1 MIDEVKK
8 ILSHSSGE
16 VIADP
21 ELCFSLIKC
30 YSRLYKV
37 GCSVRTCKNSL
48 YLYYKILQKN
58 GIEMATINEQAKE
71 RTCVPAFKGIKYIS
85 RAAKYFNADLL
96 TDRDA
101 IFLLQHK
108 CLTEEDF
115 IKLPTGWN
123 TGQENC
129 IKSPTGWNTGQ
140 ENCILEIAD
149 LLAQG
154 MSVKAIKEK
163 YKDVKEIG
171 GKKCTKEL
179 WTELIKE
186 ARKLNEVSK

>member
-1 MIDEVKK
+1 
-8 ILSHSSGE
+8 
-16 VIADP
+16 
-21 ELCFSLIKC
+21 
-30 YSRLYKV
+30 
-37 GCSVRTCKNSL
+37 
-48 YLYYKILQKN
+48 
-58 GIEMATINEQAKE
+58 
-71 RTCVPAFKGIKYIS
+71 
-85 RAAKYFNADLL
+85 
-96 TDRDA
+96 
-101 IFLLQHK
+101 LQHK

-123 TGQENC
+123 TGQEDC

>member
-30 YSRLYKV
+30 YSRLYKG

-101 IFLLQHK
+101 IFLLKHK
-108 CLTEEDF
+108 CLTEED
-115 IKLPTGWN
+115 
-123 TGQENC
+123 C